1 MRMTGNR
8 RASLSVLIVGRI
20 LLAPLAGAATPDSS
34 DQLETIIVV
43 GQKENLGIQEAPEAI
58 TAITADALAQN
69 SIESAEDLNGAV
81 PGLVIGESDGYNFD
95 LTIRGIGLN
104 SPQDDGSP
112 ASVSLHQNGFFIPNP
127 LSLSLGFLDLDHLE
141 VLRGPQGT
149 VFGQNSVG
157 GTLNIITVQPTLD
170 AVKGYV
176 DTEFGSLDLVHVRT
190 AINLPVSSTLALRFA
205 GDFDKQD
212 GYVTA
217 TAIPGD
223 YRLND
228 THNYHLRL
236 SALLQPNEDFSLL
249 GSIEYAK
256 VVQHEPE
263 SKNILDPNPDP
274 RDETTDWPGV
284 YDNEQTI
291 ATLTGT
297 YNFNAM
303 TLKSLSSLQ
312 YMNQGGSN
320 SESGLT
326 LPLATA
332 LYGGENDQY
341 VTHQNY
347 AVTQEFDLGS
357 KPGGP
362 IDWVAGAFFL
372 HSRVTDAYSQYLRN
386 PQEPNAPDTI
396 GLPDPVGEALAAP
409 EIAAG
414 TLYFETL
421 NALRRTSVSGFG
433 QATYHLTD
441 DLRATAGF
449 RYTTD
454 SNSTFLDNYFGDP
467 SIGGG
472 LVHLHQHSS
481 KLTWKAGIEDQV
493 TPENLLYGSVS
504 TGYKPGGGNPGT
516 APAVVPPNYAPETIT
531 AFEVGSKNSLLDK
544 TFLANLAAFYYI
556 DKNMQYHAEDLI
568 NFDGG
573 VDNLAKVDVYGVE
586 GEFTALLPAHFR
598 IDAFVTA
605 ERGHIETHIETLDN
619 LAGNAANSAF
629 AAEYGET
636 AFIDAEYGIP
646 NPALPNGL
654 ALLTASRAK
663 GYRDVYGN
671 APPNLPPY
679 MATLALS
686 QTAKFGDGSSLL
698 SRYQLV
704 YRDQY
709 ADTVF
714 GNSFYYTTPSYV
726 MMNLFFDYTF
736 ARRQLDLTFGVSNL
750 ANRAEVSYRFTNQY
764 GGETTQN
771 WFPPREYRIGIGYK
785 F

>member
-1 MRMTGNR
+1 MRRTGNQR
-8 RASLSVLIVGRI
+8 ISWIMGGILI
-20 LLAPLAGAATPDSS
+20 APVVGAAGSDST
-34 DQLETIIVV
+34 DQLESIIVV
-43 GQKENLGIQEAPEAI
+43 GQKENIGIQRAPEAI
-58 TAITADALAQN
+58 TALPAEVLKQN
-69 SIESAEDLNGAV
+69 AVRNAEDLG
-81 PGLVIGESDGYNFD
+81 GLVPSLIIGESDGYNFD
-95 LTIRGIGLN
+95 LSIRGIGLN

-112 ASVSLHQNGFFIPNP
+112 ASVSVHQNGIFMPNP
-127 LSLSLGFLDLDHLE
+127 VSLSLSFLDVDHLE

-157 GTLNIITVQPTLD
+157 GTINIITVQPTFD
-170 AVKGYV
+170 AVKGYA
-176 DTEFGSLDLVHVRT
+176 DAEFGSLNLVHVRA

-217 TAIPGD
+217 TALPGN

-228 THNYHLRL
+228 INNYHVRL

-256 VVQHEPE
+256 VVQHEPQ
-263 SKNILDPNPDP
+263 SKNILDPNPNP
-274 RDETTDWPGV
+274 RDETSDWPGV

-291 ATLTGT
+291 ATLTAT
-297 YNFNAM
+297 YNFSAM
-303 TLKSLSSLQ
+303 TFKSLSSLQ

-326 LPLATA
+326 IALATPI
-332 LYGGENDQY
+332 YGGENDQY

-347 AVTQEFDLGS
+347 AVTQEFDLSS
-357 KPGGP
+357 KPGGSL
-362 IDWVAGAFFL
+362 DWVAGVFFV
-372 HSRVTDAYSQYLRN
+372 HSRVTDAYSQYLLN
-386 PQEPNAPDTI
+386 AQEPNAPNTI
-396 GLPDPVGEALAAP
+396 GLSDPVGEALAAP

-433 QATYHLTD
+433 QATYHVTD

-449 RYTTD
+449 RYTD
-454 SNSTFLDNYFGDP
+454 DRNSTFLDNYFGDP
-467 SIGGG
+467 GIGGG
-472 LVHLHQHSS
+472 LVHLKQHSS
-481 KLTWKAGIEDQV
+481 KLTWKAGVREQL
-493 TPENLLYGSVS
+493 TPQDILYGSIS

-544 TFLANLAAFYYI
+544 TLIANLAAFYYT

-573 VDNLAKVDVYGVE
+573 VDNLPKVIVYGFE

-605 ERGHIETHIETLDN
+605 ERGHIATHISTIDN
-619 LAGNAANSAF
+619 LAGNAANTAF
-629 AAEYGET
+629 AAQYGPT
-636 AFIDAEYGIP
+636 AFIDAEFGIP

-654 ALLTASRAK
+654 ALLTALRAK
-663 GYRDVYGN
+663 GSRDVYGN

-679 MATLALS
+679 MATRALS
-686 QTAKFGDGSSLL
+686 QTAKLGDGSSLL

-714 GNSFYYTTPSYV
+714 GNSYYYTTPSYV
-726 MMNLFFDYTF
+726 MMNLLFDYI
-736 ARRQLDLTFGVSNL
+736 FGKL
-750 ANRAEVSYRFTNQY
+750 R
-764 GGETTQN
+764 
-771 WFPPREYRIGIGYK
+771 
-785 F
+785 

>member
-1 MRMTGNR
+1 MRHANQ
-8 RASLSVLIVGRI
+8 RASWIVGGI
-20 LLAPLAGAATPDSS
+20 LLAPLAGAATSDST
-34 DQLETIIVV
+34 DQLQTIVVV
-43 GQKENLGIQEAPEAI
+43 GQKENLGIENAPEAI
-58 TAITADALAQN
+58 TALTADALAQN
-69 SIESAEDLNGAV
+69 WIESAEDLNGAV
-81 PGLVIGESDGYNFD
+81 PGLLIGESDGYNFD

-176 DTEFGSLDLVHVRT
+176 DGEFGSLDLEHFRG

-205 GDFDKQD
+205 GDFDKQK

-217 TAIPGD
+217 TAIPPGD

-228 THNYHLRL
+228 TNNYHVRL
-236 SALLQPNEDFSLL
+236 SALLQPNDDFSLL

-274 RDETTDWPGV
+274 REETSDWPGV

-297 YNFNAM
+297 YNFSAM
-303 TLKSLSSLQ
+303 TFKSLSSLQ

-326 LPLATA
+326 IALATPI
-332 LYGGENDQY
+332 YGGENDQY

-347 AVTQEFDLGS
+347 AVTQEFDLSS
-357 KPGGP
+357 KPGGRV
-362 IDWVAGAFFL
+362 DWVAGAFFI

-386 PQEPNAPDTI
+386 AEEPNAPDTI

-433 QATYHLTD
+433 QATYHVTD

-449 RYTTD
+449 RYTD
-454 SNSTFLDNYFGDP
+454 DRNNTFLDNYFGDP

-472 LVHLHQHSS
+472 LVHLSQHSS
-481 KLTWKAGIEDQV
+481 KLTWKAGVEDQV
-493 TPENLLYGSVS
+493 TPGNLLYGSIS

-516 APAVVPPNYAPETIT
+516 APLVVPPNYAPETIT
-531 AFEVGSKNSLLDK
+531 AFEVGSKSSLFDR

-573 VDNLAKVDVYGVE
+573 VDNLPKVDVYGVE

-598 IDAFVTA
+598 LDLFVTS
-605 ERGHIETHIETLDN
+605 ERGKIETHISTIDN
-619 LAGNAANSAF
+619 LAGNAANAAF
-629 AAEYGET
+629 AAE
-636 AFIDAEYGIP
+636 
-646 NPALPNGL
+646 
-654 ALLTASRAK
+654 
-663 GYRDVYGN
+663 
-671 APPNLPPY
+671 
-679 MATLALS
+679 
-686 QTAKFGDGSSLL
+686 
-698 SRYQLV
+698 
-704 YRDQY
+704 
-709 ADTVF
+709 
-714 GNSFYYTTPSYV
+714 
-726 MMNLFFDYTF
+726 
-736 ARRQLDLTFGVSNL
+736 
-750 ANRAEVSYRFTNQY
+750 
-764 GGETTQN
+764 
-771 WFPPREYRIGIGYK
+771 
-785 F
+785 

>member
-1 MRMTGNR
+1 MRRTRNR
-8 RASLSVLIVGRI
+8 RASWIVGGM
-20 LLAPLAGAATPDSS
+20 LLAPLAGAAAPDTS
-34 DQLETIIVV
+34 DQLESIIVV
-43 GQKENLGIQEAPEAI
+43 GQKENLGIEKAPEAI
-58 TAITADALAQN
+58 TAITGDALALS

-127 LSLSLGFLDLDHLE
+127 LALSLGFLDLDHLE

-176 DTEFGSLDLVHVRT
+176 DAEFGSLDLVHVRT

-228 THNYHLRL
+228 INNYHLRL
-236 SALLQPNEDFSLL
+236 SALLQPTEDFSLL

-274 RDETTDWPGV
+274 RDETSDWPGV

-303 TLKSLSSLQ
+303 TFKSLSSLQ

-362 IDWVAGAFFL
+362 IDWVAGAFFV
-372 HSRVTDAYSQYLRN
+372 HSRTTDAYSQYLRN

-433 QATYHLTD
+433 QATYHVTD

-449 RYTTD
+449 RYTD
-454 SNSTFLDNYFGDP
+454 DRNNTFLDNYFGDP

-472 LVHLHQHSS
+472 LVHLSQHSS
-481 KLTWKAGIEDQV
+481 KLTWKAGSKTRSPRGTCSTAVSPPATSPAAATRAPRPSSFRQ
-493 TPENLLYGSVS
+493 TMRRRRSRPSRSARRARCS
-504 TGYKPGGGNPGT
+504 TGPFSRTSPRST
-516 APAVVPPNYAPETIT
+516 TSTRTCSIT
-531 AFEVGSKNSLLDK
+531 
-544 TFLANLAAFYYI
+544 
-556 DKNMQYHAEDLI
+556 
-568 NFDGG
+568 
-573 VDNLAKVDVYGVE
+573 
-586 GEFTALLPAHFR
+586 
-598 IDAFVTA
+598 
-605 ERGHIETHIETLDN
+605 
-619 LAGNAANSAF
+619 
-629 AAEYGET
+629 
-636 AFIDAEYGIP
+636 
-646 NPALPNGL
+646 
-654 ALLTASRAK
+654 
-663 GYRDVYGN
+663 
-671 APPNLPPY
+671 
-679 MATLALS
+679 
-686 QTAKFGDGSSLL
+686 
-698 SRYQLV
+698 
-704 YRDQY
+704 
-709 ADTVF
+709 
-714 GNSFYYTTPSYV
+714 
-726 MMNLFFDYTF
+726 
-736 ARRQLDLTFGVSNL
+736 
-750 ANRAEVSYRFTNQY
+750 
-764 GGETTQN
+764 
-771 WFPPREYRIGIGYK
+771 PRT
-785 F
+785 